1 MEKPKNKLTY
11 KQQKF
16 LDGLSE
22 YIDIPL
28 LYYGSIMRD
37 DYVPGRSDID
47 IDIFTDNEESTISKM
62 QHYLKISRKDFKKMI
77 WKVRQSNRLTTGYKL
92 RYANSFIKAEFSIYN
107 VKYKNFILKE
117 HTSNFA
123 LPFHCNLFLKI
134 LKFIYY
140 RLNILPTPYYSYF
153 KKKTF
158 TLGLGFDD
166 DQFTV
171 L

>member
-1 MEKPKNKLTY
+1 
-11 KQQKF
+11 
-16 LDGLSE
+16 
-22 YIDIPL
+22 
-28 LYYGSIMRD
+28 MRD